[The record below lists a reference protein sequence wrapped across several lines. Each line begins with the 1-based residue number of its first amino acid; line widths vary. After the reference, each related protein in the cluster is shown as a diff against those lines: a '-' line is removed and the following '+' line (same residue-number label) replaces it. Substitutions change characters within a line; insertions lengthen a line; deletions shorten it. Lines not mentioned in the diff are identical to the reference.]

1 MAKISRSELG
11 TLEGITY
18 KVPIHAALYENDV
31 PSTLTKMYVTVNGQD
46 GCPLEIFINISK
58 SGSHMSIMADAIG
71 RLTSGWLQ
79 DGADPDRILK
89 HLLHMK
95 CGTRVSWPKAGAAPG
110 VAPDTVLSIPDGVAK
125 ALQRWMDAQTP

>member
-1 MAKISRSELG
+1 MEKVSRSKLG

-18 KVPIHAALYENDV
+18 NVPIHASLYENEV
-31 PSTLTKMYVTVNGQD
+31 QSTLTKMYVTINGKD
-46 GCPLEIFINISK
+46 GCPLEVFINIAK

-79 DGADPDRILK
+79 DGADPERILK

-95 CGTRVSWPKAGAAPG
+95 CGTRVSWPKVGAAPDT
-110 VAPDTVLSIPDGVAK
+110 APDTVLSIPDGVAK
-125 ALQRWMDAQTP
+125 ALQRWIDAQTP